1 MNWIDKLERRFG
13 RIGIPYLIN
22 GLMVGQLVVGLIAL
36 LINWQILFAVSLN
49 LWGLLAGQV
58 WRLITFLFE
67 PIWIGSM
74 LGVLNL
80 VFYFWIGN
88 MLTRYWGD
96 FRMTL
101 YIALG
106 ILGAWVSCLV
116 AGGASASGIYL
127 SLLFA
132 YTWMWPDQGVLLWG
146 IIPFKMKYLG
156 WYELILW
163 VWQFVTGDMGTRVS
177 LVLCQAG
184 FLAFFGRE
192 LYDWC
197 KDTVTGYKRRK
208 DWNDR
213 YRR

>member
-192 LYDWC
+192 LWDWC